1 MKENQQIEW
10 KESWR
15 DEYLRWI
22 CGFANAEG
30 GVLHIGRND
39 RGVVVGVPDAARLM
53 EEIPN
58 KVRDIL
64 GIIVGVNLRE
74 EAGKEFLEIVVE
86 SYPYPVSYKGEY
98 HLRSG
103 STKQELKGAALDKFL
118 LRKQGR
124 HWDGVPVLPVTARD
138 LSPPAIALFRRLAK
152 ESGRLDA
159 SVRRESAAG
168 LLAKLNLLDG
178 GHLKRA
184 AVLLFHPDPERF
196 ITGAFIKIG
205 YFQTDSE
212 LLYHDEVHGDLFSQ
226 AQKTME
232 LLLTKYL
239 KAGIRYRG
247 IQRVE
252 TLPVPEAALREAVLN
267 AIIHKDYASGAPV
280 QIRVYGDRLKVWNA
294 GELPGNWSVANLLGE
309 HSSRPFNPSVANA
322 FFRAGA
328 IEAWG
333 RGVQRILDACREAGA
348 PAPAIRYQ
356 PGDLWVEFA
365 FPTEYV
371 ALVSAGVKREEG
383 GVKSRVKSRVKGKE
397 KNSDRVLALLG
408 RNSLATTQEMAAAL
422 ALSRAGVEKI
432 LRLLKKSGRLRRVGP
447 AKGGHWEVLP

>member
-1 MKENQQIEW
+1 MT
-10 KESWR
+10 S
-15 DEYLRWI
+15 LRW
-22 CGFANAEG
+22 
-30 GVLHIGRND
+30 
-39 RGVVVGVPDAARLM
+39 
-53 EEIPN
+53 
-58 KVRDIL
+58 
-64 GIIVGVNLRE
+64 NLTP
-74 EAGKEFLEIVVE
+74 KC
-86 SYPYPVSYKGEY
+86 
-98 HLRSG
+98 
-103 STKQELKGAALDKFL
+103 Q
-118 LRKQGR
+118 
-124 HWDGVPVLPVTARD
+124 
-138 LSPPAIALFRRLAK
+138 
-152 ESGRLDA
+152 
-159 SVRRESAAG
+159 
-168 LLAKLNLLDG
+168 LNLLDG

-184 AVLLFHPDPERF
+184 AVLLFHADPERF
-196 ITGAFIKIG
+196 ITGAFVKIG
-205 YFQTDSE
+205 YFRTDSE
-212 LLYHDEVHGDLFSQ
+212 LLYHDEVHGDLFHQ
-226 AQKTME
+226 AQQTME

-267 AIIHKDYASGAPV
+267 AIIHKDYASGAPI

-365 FPTEYV
+365 FPVEYV
-371 ALVSAGVKREEG
+371 ALVSAGAGRDEG
-383 GVKSRVKSRVKGKE
+383 GVKSRVKSRVKSKE
-397 KNSDRVLALLG
+397 NNSDRVLALLG
-408 RNSLATTQEMAAAL
+408 RNSLATTQEMADTL
-422 ALSRAGVEKI
+422 TLSRAGVEKI
-432 LRLLKKSGRLRRVGP
+432 LRQLKRSGRLRRVGP